1 MSSKSPTV
9 KSYWLVWIALM
20 LLLVLTWGV
29 AEFDLGIFNPIAA
42 LVIAFIKM
50 SLVIL
55 FFMHVK
61 YNSQLTRVFA
71 AAGFVWFL
79 IMITLTMSDYLSRG
93 TVRPTNKTIS
103 FWQYGLPQAPPGDYP
118 GGVNPSGL
126 QQQPAMEKKGTGRR

>member
-1 MSSKSPTV
+1 MSSKSPNV
-9 KSYWLVWIALM
+9 KSYWLVWAALM
-20 LLLVLTWGV
+20 LLLLLTWGV
-29 AEFDLGIFNPIAA
+29 ANFNLGILNPVVA

-61 YNSQLTRVFA
+61 YNSPQTKVFA

-79 IMITLTMSDYLSRG
+79 IMVTLTMSDYLSRG
-93 TVRPTNKTIS
+93 MVRPTNRTIS
-103 FWQYGLPQAPPGDYP
+103 YWRYGPPQAPPGDYP

-126 QQQPAMEKKGTGRR
+126 QQQPAAGKKETGK

>member
-1 MSSKSPTV
+1 MSSKSVNV
-9 KSYWLVWIALM
+9 KSYWLVWAALII
-20 LLLVLTWGV
+20 LLLLTWGV
-29 AEFDLGIFNPIAA
+29 AEFDLGILNPVVA

-61 YNSQLTRVFA
+61 YNSPLTRVFA

-79 IMITLTMSDYLSRG
+79 IMVTLTMSDYLSRG
-93 TVRPTNKTIS
+93 LVRPTNKAIS
-103 FWQYGLPQAPPGDYP
+103 FWQYGPPQIPPGDYP

-126 QQQPAMEKKGTGRR
+126 QQQPAVGKQQTGK